1 MPLMAS
7 LYGLMQ
13 NISREISC
21 DDKCTSLVLVPWI
34 SQERVRPVGLKGS
47 IKLSKLKDLRKRE
60 NRKALGPECGQEKIK
75 LRSIMG

>member
-1 MPLMAS
+1 
-7 LYGLMQ
+7 
-13 NISREISC
+13 
-21 DDKCTSLVLVPWI
+21 
-34 SQERVRPVGLKGS
+34 VRPVGLKGS